1 MKAIHKLSLNKM
13 DSIIQDYVAGMS
25 IERKK
30 PGLVRKKTHRLRDN
44 SKGYGGKGNELNFT
58 RETTLK
64 ESSFCP
70 DGH

>member
-30 PGLVRKKTHRLRDN
+30 PSFVRKKTHRLRDN

-58 RETTLK
+58 RETTIK
-64 ESSFCP
+64 ESSFVP